1 MTDEASQQLERM
13 LAATLY
19 WGTWVASSVVG
30 AGLALALLHSR
41 AVLGETAI
49 RRDERTV
56 IVGLALFIIL
66 PVIRVVVMLSAFLHE
81 RNYRFSMIAALVQTI
96 MLLGFLAGSR
106 L

>member
-41 AVLGETAI
+41 AVLGKQRSGVTSE
-49 RRDERTV
+49 
-56 IVGLALFIIL
+56 L
-66 PVIRVVVMLSAFLHE
+66 
-81 RNYRFSMIAALVQTI
+81 
-96 MLLGFLAGSR
+96 
-106 L
+106 